1 MLGPRRLPAPRWLRN
16 MDSRLLRFHQLRRES
31 AQEWSPGGLRTMSHD
46 PKAHRWLLEW
56 SDDSGDPDHDIRAT
70 ADTVEEARA
79 AMDRILT
86 GVTWTP
92 ADARKFGGDQT
103 EPAYTALVREAFHG
117 ARGTALF
124 PLASESISSHCD

>member
-1 MLGPRRLPAPRWLRN
+1 
-16 MDSRLLRFHQLRRES
+16 
-31 AQEWSPGGLRTMSHD
+31 MSHD

-70 ADTVEEARA
+70 TDTVEEARA

-92 ADARKFGGDQT
+92 ADAREFGSGQT
-103 EPAYTALVREAFHG
+103 EPAYTALLRETFHG
-117 ARGTALF
+117 DMGTEETKDKEKGQRKGQREDKGDSLRILF
-124 PLASESISSHCD
+124 ISKELGNM